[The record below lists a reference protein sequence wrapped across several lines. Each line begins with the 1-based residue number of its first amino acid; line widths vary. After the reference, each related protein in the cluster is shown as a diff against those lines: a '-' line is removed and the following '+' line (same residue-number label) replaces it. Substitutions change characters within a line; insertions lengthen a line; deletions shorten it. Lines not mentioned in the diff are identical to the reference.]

1 MGLFW
6 DLLQQQ
12 QIHEQREQTGTL
24 EARVQRLERELRRT
38 SELLHEALLR
48 LERHLDKDLNADGRV
63 G

>member
-12 QIHEQREQTGTL
+12 QIDEQVEHSGSL
-24 EARVQRLERELRRT
+24 ESRVQRLERELRRT
-38 SELLHEALLR
+38 SELLREALLR
-48 LERHLDKDLNADGRV
+48 LERHLDKDFNADGRV